1 MTAMESVGLS
11 PWYPRQSPTS
21 AHWTFVST
29 LCNSKQRNH
38 TMPDTFDPD
47 SFMNTH
53 VDAPMATALQSVPEG
68 EYTAMIGDFD
78 STAFRQVAVTNKT
91 TGLSQDRPVL
101 DVPFVIQDD
110 ALKAK
115 LQREQVTHRE
125 TFWLDLTA
133 DGRLDTGPDRNVRLG
148 QLRAALG
155 QNVAGMPWSPS
166 MLRNMGPVRI
176 VIKQTVDKQDPDKKY
191 TNITKYAKIS

>member
-1 MTAMESVGLS
+1 MT
-11 PWYPRQSPTS
+11 
-21 AHWTFVST
+21 
-29 LCNSKQRNH
+29 
-38 TMPDTFDPD
+38 DTFDPD
-47 SFMNTH
+47 AFMNSN

-78 STAFRQVAVTNKT
+78 SAAFRQVQVTNRT
-91 TGLSQDRPVL
+91 TGLSQERPVL
-101 DVPFVIQDD
+101 DVPFLIQDD

-115 LQREQVTHRE
+115 LQREQVTHKE

-155 QNVAGMPWSPS
+155 QNAAGVPWSPS

-176 VIKQTVDKQDPDKKY
+176 KIVQTSDKQDPDKKY
-191 TNITKYAKIS
+191 TNISKYSKIS

>member
-1 MTAMESVGLS
+1 MSDT
-11 PWYPRQSPTS
+11 QSPN
-21 AHWTFVST
+21 A
-29 LCNSKQRNH
+29 
-38 TMPDTFDPD
+38 MPFDPD
-47 SFMNTH
+47 SFMNAT
-53 VDAPMATALQSVPEG
+53 VDAPMATSLASVPEG

-78 STAFRQVAVTNKT
+78 STAFRTVTVTNKQS
-91 TGLSQDRPVL
+91 GLSQDRPVL
-101 DVPFVIQDD
+101 DVPFIIQDA

-115 LQREQVTHRE
+115 LQRETVTHKE

-148 QLRAALG
+148 QLRNALN
-155 QNVAGMPWSPS
+155 QNSPSVPWSPS

-176 VIKQTVDKQDPDKKY
+176 SIKTTSDKNDPDRKY